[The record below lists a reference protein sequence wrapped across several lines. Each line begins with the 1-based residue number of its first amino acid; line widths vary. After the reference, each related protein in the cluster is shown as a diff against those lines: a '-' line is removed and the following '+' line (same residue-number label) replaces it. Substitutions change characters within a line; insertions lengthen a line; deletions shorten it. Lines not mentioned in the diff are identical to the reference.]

1 MAHLPQLAVAS
12 NPQMQDL
19 IRQFREA
26 LQRALPEGSFAER
39 ERAALDVSNEVVR
52 QVLQAELQALAKEFG
67 DQVEVDA
74 VRYRK
79 PEQGT
84 VSYHSLCG
92 PLVVTRP
99 TYRQLGQHNGPTL
112 GRTGAGSW
120 ARRADHSCVG
130 LQHCPWLR
138 SF

>member
-1 MAHLPQLAVAS
+1 MANLPQLAVAS

-26 LQRALPEGSFAER
+26 LQWALPEGSFAER

-52 QVLQAELQALAKEFG
+52 QVLQAELQALANEFG

-79 PEQGT
+79 HEQGT
-84 VSYHSLCG
+84 V
-92 PLVVTRP
+92 P
-99 TYRQLGQHNGPTL
+99 
-112 GRTGAGSW
+112 
-120 ARRADHSCVG
+120 
-130 LQHCPWLR
+130 R
-138 SF
+138 SQSGWVC